1 MGQRVGGPPGV
12 VRGVV
17 IAQAVQ
23 PGPAVQRQPE
33 QSHRLNAK
41 KLHITQAALAP
52 DEVTNEQVLA
62 MARARGT
69 LTEWS
74 IGDEVHPQ
82 PADPARPRHKHYYL
96 HYADAINHR
105 DARHCTYFDL
115 IGAGGRVLH
124 PHIQS
129 VGSSKE
135 DRSKV
140 IHYTQKDKLYIASP
154 NLMNFDAEKASGAK
168 WAIEMNQAETV
179 RGGMTALNQ
188 RYPEVF
194 YLHAQ
199 RVEYGL
205 EMRIGKSCPSQF
217 SLSDFTEP
225 RIPEATL
232 MTKAVIIQGASHVGK
247 TQFALAHF
255 KYPLLVSELDDLKS
269 ISLQTDGIV
278 FDQMRFV
285 HPEDRRK
292 VNMTAD
298 EFIRLIDVEMTRSI
312 HARYSNASIPRGMP
326 RIFTTNRRVTAGEPI
341 FPSGCNAQEQEGID
355 SRCAV
360 TNYVTNDMRRSPAAN
375 VQQMRVGFQSQDREF
390 TAQFVK
396 SCHKFTSVISM
407 PRCDY
412 HTSCDDHGNIH
423 DFTES
428 QKM

>member
-1 MGQRVGGPPGV
+1 
-12 VRGVV
+12 
-17 IAQAVQ
+17 
-23 PGPAVQRQPE
+23 
-33 QSHRLNAK
+33 
-41 KLHITQAALAP
+41 
-52 DEVTNEQVLA
+52 
-62 MARARGT
+62 
-69 LTEWS
+69 
-74 IGDEVHPQ
+74 
-82 PADPARPRHKHYYL
+82 
-96 HYADAINHR
+96 
-105 DARHCTYFDL
+105 
-115 IGAGGRVLH
+115 
-124 PHIQS
+124 
-129 VGSSKE
+129 
-135 DRSKV
+135 
-140 IHYTQKDKLYIASP
+140 
-154 NLMNFDAEKASGAK
+154 
-168 WAIEMNQAETV
+168 MNQAETV

-298 EFIRLIDVEMTRSI
+298 ELIRLIDVEMTRSI

-375 VQQMRVGFQSQDREF
+375 ARGVPVPG
-390 TAQFVK
+390 
-396 SCHKFTSVISM
+396 
-407 PRCDY
+407 P
-412 HTSCDDHGNIH
+412 
-423 DFTES
+423 
-428 QKM
+428 